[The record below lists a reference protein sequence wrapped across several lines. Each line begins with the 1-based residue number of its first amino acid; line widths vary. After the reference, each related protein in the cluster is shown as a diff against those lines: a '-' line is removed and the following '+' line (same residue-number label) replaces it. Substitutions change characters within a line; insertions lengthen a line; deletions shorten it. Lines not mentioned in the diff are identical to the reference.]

1 MLCVVAP
8 FDQRKLV
15 PPLAV
20 RITDPPWQKVVE
32 PPAAIVAVG
41 RGFTVTVPVCVAEQ
55 VPAVPVTV

>member
-15 PPLAV
+15 PLLAV
-20 RITDPPWQKVVE
+20 SMTDPPWQKVVG

-41 RGFTVTVPVCVAEQ
+41 KGFTVTVPVLVAEQ
-55 VPAVPVTV
+55 VPIDPVTV